1 MPSPAEQLPPE
12 PASPLGGLF
21 VAVENRA
28 TVIRKRFRIIRR
40 HGELLLALPM
50 TRDEAS
56 IALRLYVPQR
66 HAARA
71 AAGFLKL
78 LLRIGLPVPL
88 PVKEFRFSAADP
100 FCEFLSQ
107 LEPAWTACDSGLGVL
122 AGNPHA
128 RGRRFVLM
136 LCKNGRAVAVVK
148 AGVGSEAQRLIGSEI
163 SFLQSAGRPGI
174 AAPLAVLDS
183 SRVRA
188 FAMAPLDGEAPR
200 HPTCR
205 SIHQVLLPWLNQA
218 TRVPLSE
225 LASWARVAAACANHP
240 AWRAHCASV
249 ATCEVFPAVVH
260 GDFAPWNIKV
270 HPASGAWQVFDW
282 ERGEIKGVPGWDW
295 MHFEIQN
302 AILVRR
308 DNAETILKKLDH
320 LFSDSI
326 FCDYAKLSGFAGIER
341 ALLVAYLLH
350 CAFIQPPT
358 EGLASVESLL
368 QALCSQ

>member
-1 MPSPAEQLPPE
+1 MPSAAEQPPPE
-12 PASPLGGLF
+12 PASPLGELF
-21 VAVENRA
+21 ARA
-28 TVIRKRFRIIRR
+28 EEGSAGIRKRFRIIRR
-40 HGELLLALPM
+40 HGELLLALPIA
-50 TRDEAS
+50 RSEATTT
-56 IALRLYVPQR
+56 LQLYAPQR
-66 HAARA
+66 PAARA
-71 AAGFLKL
+71 ASGFLKL

-88 PVKEFRFSAADP
+88 PVKEFHFTAADP

-107 LEPAWTACDSGLGVL
+107 LEPAWSACEAGLGVL

-136 LCKNGRAVAVVK
+136 LFKNGRVVAVVK
-148 AGVGSEAQRLIGSEI
+148 AGVGSEARCLIASEI
-163 SFLQSAGRPGI
+163 TFLQSAGRPGI
-174 AAPLAVLDS
+174 AAPLAEFDS

-200 HPTCR
+200 HPTSR
-205 SIHQVLLPWLNQA
+205 DIHRVLLPWLNQA

-225 LASWARVAAACANHP
+225 LASWARVAAACADHP

-249 ATCEVFPAVVH
+249 ATCEVFPAVAH

-270 HPASGAWQVFDW
+270 HPESGAWQVFDW

-302 AILVRR
+302 AILVWR

-320 LFSDSI
+320 LFSDSV
-326 FCDYAKLSGFAGIER
+326 FCDYAKLAGFAGIER

-368 QALCSQ
+368 QALCTQ

>member
-1 MPSPAEQLPPE
+1 MPNPAEQLSPE
-12 PASPLGGLF
+12 PASPLGELF
-21 VAVENRA
+21 ARA
-28 TVIRKRFRIIRR
+28 EEGSAGIRKCFRIIRR
-40 HGELLLALPM
+40 HGELLLALPIA
-50 TRDEAS
+50 RSEATTT
-56 IALRLYVPQR
+56 LQLYAPQR
-66 HAARA
+66 PAARA
-71 AAGFLKL
+71 ASGFLKL

-88 PVKEFRFSAADP
+88 PVKEFYFTAADP

-107 LEPAWTACDSGLGVL
+107 LEPAWTVCDSGLGVL

-136 LCKNGRAVAVVK
+136 LFKNGRAVAVVK
-148 AGVGSEAQRLIGSEI
+148 AGVGSEAQRLIDSEI

-174 AAPLAVLDS
+174 AAPLAVFDS

-188 FAMAPLDGEAPR
+188 FAMAPLDSEAPR

-225 LASWARVAAACANHP
+225 LASWARVAAACADHP
-240 AWRAHCASV
+240 AWRANCASV
-249 ATCEVFPAVVH
+249 ATREVFPAVAH

-270 HPASGAWQVFDW
+270 HPESGAWQVFDW
-282 ERGEIKGVPGWDW
+282 ERGEIMGVPGWDW
-295 MHFEIQN
+295 LHFEIQN

-308 DNAETILKKLDH
+308 DSMETILKRIH
-320 LFSDSI
+320 LLFADPY
-326 FCDYAKLSGFAGIER
+326 FCEYTQKAGIVGLER
-341 ALLVAYLLH
+341 PLLVAYLLH
-350 CAFIQPPT
+350 CLVIQPPT

-368 QALCSQ
+368 QALCTQ